1 MYTSTILWFI
11 LLNVHLIDNDVINKM
26 RKEEEKTHSLALY
39 PSNIGLIREFDLYI
53 DG

>member
-1 MYTSTILWFI
+1 
-11 LLNVHLIDNDVINKM
+11 M